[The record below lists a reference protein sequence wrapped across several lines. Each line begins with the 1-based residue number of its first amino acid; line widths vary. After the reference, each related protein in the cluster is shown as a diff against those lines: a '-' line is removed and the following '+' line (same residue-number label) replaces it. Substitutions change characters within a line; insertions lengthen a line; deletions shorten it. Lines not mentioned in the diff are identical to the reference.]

1 MLLATN
7 FLPGCFMTRK
17 KKLVCFAIVA
27 ALIPAVY
34 FFMRPSVPKHNIN
47 PASPKKIIRGMT
59 LEEVEA
65 ILGVPSG
72 DYTTGPTTSIR
83 NRLWG
88 RGGKEWAS
96 DDGLIIVWFDPQD
109 RVENMRLAPVIQ
121 RTGLS
126 WFERLQIWLGLR
138 EKTERI
144 NIDWSGG
151 VTTGPY

>member
-47 PASPKKIIRGMT
+47 PASLEKIENGMT
-59 LEEVEA
+59 LADVEA

-88 RGGKEWAS
+88 REEKNGQAMTASLSFGLTRKIEW
-96 DDGLIIVWFDPQD
+96 
-109 RVENMRLAPVIQ
+109 
-121 RTGLS
+121 
-126 WFERLQIWLGLR
+126 
-138 EKTERI
+138 RI
-144 NIDWSGG
+144 C
-151 VTTGPY
+151 VLHP